1 MVMMKKKI
9 MVLSLVLLFI
19 ISLSHME
26 GVESQ
31 GVNSRLYLRCD
42 RKCQIKCNPGLEV
55 EAHLR

>member
-1 MVMMKKKI
+1 MMKKKI

-31 GVNSRLYLRCD
+31 GIDCYDGCNTGCVGLSRKYTLSSILSF
-42 RKCQIKCNPGLEV
+42 NL
-55 EAHLR
+55 